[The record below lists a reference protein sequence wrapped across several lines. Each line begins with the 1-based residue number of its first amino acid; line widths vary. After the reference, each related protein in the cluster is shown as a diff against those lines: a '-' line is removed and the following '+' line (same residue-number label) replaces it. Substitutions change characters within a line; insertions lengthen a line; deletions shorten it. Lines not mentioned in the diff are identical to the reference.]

1 MTSEISGTSAHFE
14 GDGVVSFST
23 EPLRV
28 LAPGHVRLRV
38 DVCALCGSDKRLLAS
53 GSAVVPGHE
62 VVGTIVQSAPDAPN
76 EGTRVIVYIP
86 VSCGTCKACRE
97 QQNNRCY
104 NLEGL
109 MGWQFDGGFA
119 EYMDV
124 PVQCVLSV
132 PDDIPS
138 DVAVLALDTFGTA
151 AHALR
156 LGERTQS
163 GDIDNLLVIGCGPL
177 GLGVVAV
184 ALAMGIPTV
193 HAWDPN
199 DARLSLAE
207 KIGATRAADLET
219 INQYQVIVEASGAE
233 PARATAQNLI
243 EPGGAILAL
252 GESNEPYVMPATPR
266 WRRTDCFTVRS
277 FYFPQTEVAD
287 NWDLLRSHG
296 ATLRDT
302 IMTPTRLLDLE
313 QTFTKF
319 LDGEFVKPY
328 ITHEE
333 NR

>member
-1 MTSEISGTSAHFE
+1 MTDTQTNTSAHFE
-14 GDGVVSFST
+14 GDGVVSFT
-23 EPLRV
+23 DAALTTPVDGWARI
-28 LAPGHVRLRV
+28 RV

-53 GSAVVPGHE
+53 GAAVVPGHE
-62 VVGTIVQSAPDAPN
+62 VVGTIVESAPGAPA
-76 EGTRVIVYIP
+76 EGTRVVVFIP
-86 VSCGTCKACRE
+86 VSCGECKACRE

-104 NLEGL
+104 NLDGL

-124 PVQCVLSV
+124 PPQCLIPV

-156 LGERTQS
+156 LGARTQP
-163 GDIDNLLVIGCGPL
+163 GGIQNLLVIGCGPL
-177 GLGVVAV
+177 GLGVVSV
-184 ALAMGIPTV
+184 ALAMGIPNV

-199 DARLSLAE
+199 DTRLGLAE
-207 KIGATRAADLET
+207 KLGATAAQDLESL
-219 INQYQVIVEASGAE
+219 NQYQVVAEVSGAG
-233 PARATAQNLI
+233 PARATAQNLV

-252 GESNEPYVMPATPR
+252 GESNDPYVMPATPR

-277 FYFPQTEVAD
+277 FYFPMSEVGD

-296 ATLRDT
+296 ARLRDT
-302 IMTPTRLLDLE
+302 IMTPTRLGDLE
-313 QTFTKF
+313 ETFTRF

-333 NR
+333 I

>member
-1 MTSEISGTSAHFE
+1 MTTTVINTSAHFE
-14 GDGVVSFST
+14 GNGVVSFST
-23 EPLRV
+23 DSLRAV
-28 LAPGHVRLRV
+28 RPGHVRIRV
-38 DVCALCGSDKRLLAS
+38 DICALCGSDKRLLAS
-53 GSAVVPGHE
+53 GAAVVPGHE
-62 VVGTIVQSAPDAPN
+62 VVGTIVESAPDAPSA
-76 EGTRVIVYIP
+76 GTRVIVYIP
-86 VSCGTCKACRE
+86 VSCGECKACLE

-124 PVQCVLSV
+124 PVQCVLPV

-156 LGERTQS
+156 LGERTQPS
-163 GDIDNLLVIGCGPL
+163 GIENLLVIGCGPL

-207 KIGATRAADLET
+207 KLGATRADDLVT
-219 INQYQVIVEASGAE
+219 NNQYQVIAEASGAD
-233 PARATAQNLI
+233 PARATAQNLV

-252 GESNEPYVMPATPR
+252 GESNEPYLMPATPR

-277 FYFPQTEVAD
+277 FYFPKTEVAD
-287 NWDLLRSHG
+287 NWNLLRSHG

-302 IMTPTRLLDLE
+302 IMTPTRLPDLE
-313 QTFTKF
+313 ETFTKF

-333 NR
+333 N